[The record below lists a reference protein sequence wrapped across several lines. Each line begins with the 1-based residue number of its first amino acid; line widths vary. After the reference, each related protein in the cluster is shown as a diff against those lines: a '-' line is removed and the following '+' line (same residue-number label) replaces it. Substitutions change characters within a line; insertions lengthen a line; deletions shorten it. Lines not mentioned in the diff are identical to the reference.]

1 MADSYYATVTEL
13 QERSTRTF
21 GAATPI
27 TTTQA
32 GVMLDQI
39 SAQLDGILGRDE
51 GTLGDSDTVP
61 EWAKQAVLG
70 AAIAYVNSVY
80 EKGTPLTQQE
90 LNDLLRDY
98 TKNVDAY
105 PNSKFF
111 FGQERPNSSGNWD

>member
-21 GAATPI
+21 SGVTPV

-39 SAQLDGILGRDE
+39 SAQLDGLLGRAE
-51 GTLGDSDTVP
+51 GALGDSDTVP

-80 EKGTPLTQQE
+80 EKGVALSQQE
-90 LNDLLRDY
+90 INDLLRDY

-111 FGQERPNSSGNWD
+111 FGQERPDASGNW